1 MLGPISWQ
9 QQIGRRLKLRDL
21 FVFFTVVEC
30 GSMAKAGLKLGVS
43 TPSVSEVIATLE
55 HSVGVRLLDRSSKG
69 VTVTPYGEAFLARV
83 RGVFDELRQ
92 GLRDIEFIGDPGAG
106 ELTIGCPESI
116 TAGFLLPVLQ
126 RHTAIYPHVR
136 FHVRQVQQPTIRY
149 PELYDREVDLVLARW
164 GGDPN
169 KEDLDPALNVET
181 LFNDP
186 YCLVASGSSKWARRR
201 RVDLADLAD
210 QPLMIPPTDAW
221 GGALVMDAFKQ
232 RGLKAPNIA
241 ISTLSISLR
250 TELAASGQF
259 ITLLTRSV
267 VRTFSERYSL
277 KVLPVA
283 LPAHRSPIGIVTL
296 KNRTLGSVAEL
307 FVKTSRDVAKSI
319 AGRLFQ

>member
-1 MLGPISWQ
+1 MPGPIPWEQ
-9 QQIGRRLKLRDL
+9 QVGRRLKLRDL

-43 TPSVSEVIATLE
+43 TPFVSEVIATLE
-55 HSVGVRLLDRSSKG
+55 HAVGVRLLDRGPKG
-69 VTVTPYGEAFLARV
+69 VALTPFGEAFLARV

-92 GLRDIEFIGDPGAG
+92 GLRDIEFISDPGAG

-126 RHTAIYPHVR
+126 RLTAIYPRVR
-136 FHVRQVQQPTIRY
+136 FHVRQVQQPTIQY

-186 YCLVASGSSKWARRR
+186 YCLVAGGSSKWARRR
-201 RVDLADLAD
+201 RIDIADLAD
-210 QPLMIPPTDAW
+210 QPLIIPPTDAW
-221 GGALVMDAFKQ
+221 GGALVVTAFKQ
-232 RGLKAPNIA
+232 RGLKAPNFV

-250 TELAASGQF
+250 TELAATGQF

-267 VRTFSERYSL
+267 VRTFAERYSL
-277 KVLPVA
+277 KVLPAA
-283 LPAHRSPIGIVTL
+283 LPDHQSPIGIVTL
-296 KNRTLGSVAEL
+296 KNRTLGSAAQL
-307 FVKTSRDVAKSI
+307 FVKMARDVAKSI
-319 AGRLFQ
+319 PGRSSR